1 MAEAPEVRRALA
13 KSDPRLELTYL
24 KARELGRQ
32 HPGSDIER
40 TIFSYSQAVLEIFGS
55 EEAKIIDIL
64 HPRRVQELGIRSQG
78 ETMEIG
84 DRPLASI
91 RPELLKKQQRY
102 VLLTRDGQPDGIVD
116 RLDLS
121 SRIAAL
127 AA

>member
-1 MAEAPEVRRALA
+1 
-13 KSDPRLELTYL
+13 LELTYL

-32 HPGSDIER
+32 YPRSDIER
-40 TIFSYSQAVLEIFGS
+40 TIFSYSQAVMQIFGL
-55 EEAKIIDIL
+55 EETKIIDIL
-64 HPRRVQELGIRSQG
+64 HPRRVHELGIRSQG

-91 RPELLKKQQRY
+91 RSELLQKQQRY

>member
-1 MAEAPEVRRALA
+1 M
-13 KSDPRLELTYL
+13 
-24 KARELGRQ
+24 Q
-32 HPGSDIER
+32 
-40 TIFSYSQAVLEIFGS
+40 IFGQ

-84 DRPLASI
+84 DRALASI
-91 RPELLKKQQRY
+91 RPELLQKLQRY

-121 SRIAAL
+121 SRIATL
-127 AA
+127 AAYCQVSPAKIHDGRSK